1 VDTSAAALIPD
12 VLASARSRKE
22 LPMSHR
28 NLLNVVLL
36 GAVLLL
42 SAIVFFAPGSK
53 DHPPAT
59 LTALDRDEIQR
70 IDVRQEVA
78 EPISLER
85 RGGHW
90 YMTAP
95 LAVPAADFA
104 VRRLLS
110 LLSEPVTAPLDSAAT
125 SDEKKFGLAN
135 PKAIIDFDGTA
146 IAFGDTNPMGNRRYV
161 RTNEGLFLIPDAHLY
176 LLERG
181 IYGLIDT
188 RLLPPGASIASLRIN
203 GLTIERDQSGQWT
216 SVPART
222 DVSAEQTT
230 GLVQRWE
237 QTSAL
242 RVAAAESK
250 SQLPARSVTI
260 ELQDGQ
266 VLSFEISAK
275 QPELV
280 LTRPALGIAYHL
292 PASQAEQ
299 LLELAESTSPETQRP
314 Q

>member
-1 VDTSAAALIPD
+1 VDTSAAALISD

-22 LPMSHR
+22 LPMSRR

-42 SAIVFFAPGSK
+42 GAIVFFAPGSK
-53 DHPPAT
+53 DHLPAT

-70 IDVRQEVA
+70 IDVRQEAA

-125 SDEKKFGLAN
+125 SDERKFGLAN

-203 GLTIERDQSGQWT
+203 ELTIERDKTGQWT
-216 SVPART
+216 LISPRT
-222 DVSAEQTT
+222 DTSIDQIVA
-230 GLVQRWE
+230 LVQHWE
-237 QTSAL
+237 QASAL
-242 RVAAAESK
+242 RVAAAK
-250 SQLPARSVTI
+250 GNSQVPAGSVAI
-260 ELQDGQ
+260 ELQGGQ
-266 VLSFEISAK
+266 VLDFGIRAK

-299 LLELAESTSPETQRP
+299 LLELVEPTSPETPRP